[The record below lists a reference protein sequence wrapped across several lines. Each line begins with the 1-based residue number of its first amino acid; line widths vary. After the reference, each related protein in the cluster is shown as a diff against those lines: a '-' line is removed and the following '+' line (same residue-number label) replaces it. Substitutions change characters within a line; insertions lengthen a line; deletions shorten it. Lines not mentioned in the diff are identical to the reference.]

1 MTVSKLFWVNQ
12 DLSISIPGWRCLR
25 GKCKKWM
32 LSRFLC
38 FITCPTSCLSA
49 KPSLAIQKRRTLPWQ
64 NLKPATHR
72 YPHPL
77 RCFPHRKDC
86 GRKHLARFWKKDLSG
101 GLASLRSRGLFEN
114 DMPMANLGPKMGLGC
129 YCFGT
134 GVHPIGTFRSWAMAS
149 PRLVTIH
156 IAPGWFSRKVNHFKK
171 SQTHFCIK
179 FDHLGP
185 IYISWRMQFAIMLAQ
200 DH

>member
-1 MTVSKLFWVNQ
+1 
-12 DLSISIPGWRCLR
+12 
-25 GKCKKWM
+25 M

-101 GLASLRSRGLFEN
+101 GLASLRSGGLFEN

-134 GVHPIGTFRSWAMAS
+134 GVHPTGTFHSWAMAS
-149 PRLVTIH
+149 PRFVTIH
-156 IAPGWFSRKVNHFKK
+156 IAPGWFSRKVLEAFFESLQKVSNPFLYQIWSSKTYILLLK
-171 SQTHFCIK
+171 DAIC
-179 FDHLGP
+179 DHVCSRPAGLGP
-185 IYISWRMQFAIMLAQ
+185 HSQPGCVACHFLRGSF
-200 DH
+200 